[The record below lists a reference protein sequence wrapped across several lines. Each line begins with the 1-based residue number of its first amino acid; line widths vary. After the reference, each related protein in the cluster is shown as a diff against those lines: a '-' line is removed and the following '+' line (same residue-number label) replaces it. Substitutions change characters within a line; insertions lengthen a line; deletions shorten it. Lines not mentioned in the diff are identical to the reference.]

1 MKKANSMAELEQL
14 ILNEMQKAMT
24 VVHSKSLKDTE
35 NEVQSFYSQGSPSI
49 YKRTGKLGKSV
60 RNYGVS
66 KYGKNVHFYIW
77 LDRTYSYVVPNPDF
91 IEKGFS
97 SYFSTPMIFDAAEAG
112 TANIKGRSGF
122 WARSE
127 QKIQSDLDSTFS
139 SFFR

>member
-1 MKKANSMAELEQL
+1 MRKANSMAELEQL

-66 KYGKNVHFYIW
+66 KYGKNVHFYIC
-77 LDRTYSYVVPNPDF
+77 LRV
-91 IEKGFS
+91 KS
-97 SYFSTPMIFDAAEAG
+97 S
-112 TANIKGRSGF
+112 K
-122 WARSE
+122 
-127 QKIQSDLDSTFS
+127 
-139 SFFR
+139 

>member
-77 LDRTYSYVVPNPDF
+77 LDRTYSYVVPV
-91 IEKGFS
+91 
-97 SYFSTPMIFDAAEAG
+97 IFQPLWYLMLPKLVQRISKVVLA
-112 TANIKGRSGF
+112 SGQDQNRKF
-122 WARSE
+122 N
-127 QKIQSDLDSTFS
+127 LT
-139 SFFR
+139 

>member
-60 RNYGVS
+60 RNYGGS

-77 LDRTYSYVVPNPDF
+77 LDRTYSYVVPNP
-91 IEKGFS
+91 
-97 SYFSTPMIFDAAEAG
+97 SYFSTPMVFDAAEAG

>member
-91 IEKGFS
+91 IEKDFQV
-97 SYFSTPMIFDAAEAG
+97 IFQPLWYLMLPKLVQRISKVVLA
-112 TANIKGRSGF
+112 SGQDQNRKF
-122 WARSE
+122 N
-127 QKIQSDLDSTFS
+127 LT
-139 SFFR
+139 

>member
-1 MKKANSMAELEQL
+1 MRKANSMAELEQL

-91 IEKGFS
+91 IEKDFQV
-97 SYFSTPMIFDAAEAG
+97 IFQPLWYLMLPKLAQQISKVVLA
-112 TANIKGRSGF
+112 SGQDQNRKF
-122 WARSE
+122 N
-127 QKIQSDLDSTFS
+127 LT
-139 SFFR
+139 